1 MILSLC
7 VGFFSE
13 LRLQAA
19 EPPIDF
25 ARQIRPIL
33 SDNCFACHGF
43 DEGSRKAD
51 VRLDDR
57 EAAIAVQDGHAAL
70 VPGKPDRSEAWRRI
84 LSDDPDEQMPPPTTG
99 KKLTAEQKALIQRW
113 IEEGAPY
120 APHWAFA
127 RVERPAVPAGAAH
140 AIDAFITARLQ
151 ASGLKLSP

>member
-19 EPPIDF
+19 EPPVDF

-127 RVERPAVPAGAAH
+127 RVERPAVPAGAALP
-140 AIDAFITARLQ
+140 IW
-151 ASGLKLSP
+151 